1 MISATAKAWVSLVGA
16 ILTAL
21 LGLSVIPVVGT
32 WHTALTIASAIL
44 TAVVTYAIPNRGSTV
59 VDRVVG

>member
-32 WHTALTIASAIL
+32 WHTALTVASAIL